1 MSRQTPADII
11 AAARA
16 AHKLWPLSPA
26 SVAIAQWQIESG
38 WGAHMPAGSNNPFGI
53 KALPGQKSVGSL
65 TVENNFNGK
74 TEWHGKQSFRV
85 YPSIEAAF
93 IDHGRLL
100 STAAP
105 YAAARAALPDVRK
118 FVIEMAKR
126 YATDPGYAAK
136 ILGQMDAGNL
146 TQYDK

>member
-1 MSRQTPADII
+1 MARATPPEII
-11 AAARA
+11 AAAKA
-16 AHKLWPLSPA
+16 AHKVWPMSPA

-38 WGAHMPAGSNNPFGI
+38 WGSHMPAGSNNPFGI
-53 KALPGQKSVGSL
+53 KALAGQPHVDAMTTEYIGGRFVRMPQPFRKFDSL
-65 TVENNFNGK
+65 TD
-74 TEWHGKQSFRV
+74 
-85 YPSIEAAF
+85 AF

-100 STAAP
+100 SQAAP

-118 FVIEMAKR
+118 FVVEMAKR

-146 TQYDK
+146 TQYDR